1 MRKKLF
7 NIRGAFVLLV
17 LLFIG
22 VKTVIGVPTTREYYE
37 LRIYHIAN
45 KSQEQR
51 VDAFLKDAY
60 IPALHRAGIL
70 KVGVFKPVE
79 SDTADFGKKIYV
91 LIPFRAADQYFRLP
105 DILVNDRVYAEAGK
119 SFIEA
124 TYSDPPFSRFE
135 TILMKAFTEM
145 PEAVAPKFTTPVGG
159 RIYQLRDYESATEAK
174 ATKKIEMFN
183 QAGEIKLFHKLGF
196 NVVFFGEVLAGSIKP
211 NLMYMTSFSDTT
223 SKNQHWKTFD
233 DSPEWKTLKGMEEY
247 SNTVSRIHNF
257 LLHPTAY
264 SEF

>member
-1 MRKKLF
+1 MGKKLF
-7 NIRGAFVLLV
+7 NNRCALVLLV

-22 VKTVIGVPTTREYYE
+22 VKTFAAVPAAREYYE

-45 KSQEQR
+45 KSQEDR
-51 VDAFLKDAY
+51 VDTFLKDVY

-79 SDTADFGKKIYV
+79 SDTAFGKRIYV
-91 LIPFRAADQYFRLP
+91 LIPFRTADQYFRLP
-105 DILVNDRVYAEAGK
+105 DILVNDRVYSEAGK
-119 SFIEA
+119 SFLEA
-124 TYSDPPFSRFE
+124 PYNDPPFIRFE
-135 TILMKAFTEM
+135 SILMKAFTEM
-145 PEAVAPKFTTPVGG
+145 PEAVAPKFTTPVGE
-159 RIYQLRDYESATEAK
+159 RIYQLRDYGSATEAK
-174 ATKKIEMFN
+174 AMKKIEMFN
-183 QAGEIKLFHKLGF
+183 QGGEIKLFHKLGF

-211 NLMYMTSFSDTT
+211 NLMYMTSFSDTI
-223 SKNQHWKTFD
+223 SNNQLWKTFVA
-233 DSPEWKTLKGMEEY
+233 SQEWKILSGMEEY